1 VLAFV
6 TVSDVSSPD
15 CAGDDYQARVVLDVV
30 GRERWVVTGSN
41 QAPPDGSFPQP
52 CPPE

>member
-1 VLAFV
+1 MLAFV